1 MSPFPALR
9 AARPVWVARLT
20 RRGGL
25 LLLCGSTVLLLGI
38 LLSRRDLLFI
48 GLVLMLLPLCA
59 ALFVMLRP
67 ATVSVQRSVL
77 PDVVSAG
84 DTATVSLLVHN
95 LSARPLVG
103 GAWRDTAS
111 AGLTVPDRQALPGL
125 RGGQPHATIGA
136 GGTRLSYPVSPR
148 TRGLHRSG
156 PFVIDRSDPFG
167 LAATER
173 SVGVPKDFL
182 VTPRLQM
189 LTGSGLSLLSGDGSS
204 REALRT
210 VSPNADELT
219 AREYRPGDPLRRVNW
234 RATAR
239 RGEIMVRQ
247 EEQQSNPEARL
258 LLDTTPRSVRA
269 FDVAVELAASVGVH
283 LIGAGFRVQ
292 VIETGASQIAP
303 SRERAR
309 GGLRGDAPVFL
320 DVGAERVLLEALAT
334 LAPVR
339 PPTDDAHEGGSD
351 VGGQTGLGG
360 GTMSPLFAI
369 LVDVNE
375 RTLADLRSLRGRSP
389 LAVAFL
395 LDTVTA
401 SAARSLQQSG
411 WRCARVR
418 SHDDFAQAWT
428 VALHTPGQA
437 QAQTQAQAQA
447 QAHADEASR

>member
-1 MSPFPALR
+1 MSPFPVLR
-9 AARPVWVARLT
+9 AARPVWVARFT

-25 LLLCGSTVLLLGI
+25 LLLSGSTVLLLGI

-48 GLVLMLLPLCA
+48 GLVLMLLPLCG

-103 GAWRDTAS
+103 SAWRDTAS
-111 AGLTVPDRQALPGL
+111 AGITVPERQALPGL
-125 RGGQPHATIGA
+125 RGGQPHATVGA
-136 GGTRLSYPVSPR
+136 GATRLSYPVSPR
-148 TRGLHRSG
+148 TRGLHQSG
-156 PFVIDRSDPFG
+156 PFLIERSDPFG

-182 VTPRLQM
+182 VTPRLEM
-189 LTGSGLSLLSGDGSS
+189 LSGSGLSLLSGDGSS

-258 LLDTTPRSVRA
+258 LLDTTPRSERA

-283 LIGAGFRVQ
+283 LIGSGFRLQ
-292 VIETGASQIAP
+292 MMETGASQIAP

-334 LAPVR
+334 LAQVPS
-339 PPTDDAHEGGSD
+339 PADDAGDARSD
-351 VGGQTGLGG
+351 AGAGPSGRGGG

-375 RTLADLRSLRGRSP
+375 RTLTDLRSLRGRSP

-428 VALHTPGQA
+428 LALQSAGQA
-437 QAQTQAQAQA
+437 PAPGPAPTQTGGAT
-447 QAHADEASR
+447 R